1 MLARSFY
8 QLFTPTAEM
17 KKIISGYL
25 LKEILDR
32 CSQKMQSTL
41 SPDRSLWLY
50 FAHDVTILNM
60 LNSLNLYEVRI
71 YFVRIL
77 YFSHSHKPFQS
88 NDIDFWI
95 FWNAFSQPNI
105 PPYASCLFFELYTSE
120 SGPYVKLFY
129 KESIEKEA
137 QLLEIPECGVKCS
150 LNDLYKLYWDI
161 LPTKSFE
168 AECKLRDGELLPVNG
183 NPESYAVLIKNHRH
197 GHRVQRQ

>member
-1 MLARSFY
+1 MLIDKSANLFIIYGCRLPEWTLQILQPNGDLEMLARSFY

-50 FAHDVTILNM
+50 FAHDVTMLNM

-88 NDIDFWI
+88 NDIDF
-95 FWNAFSQPNI
+95 
-105 PPYASCLFFELYTSE
+105 
-120 SGPYVKLFY
+120 
-129 KESIEKEA
+129 
-137 QLLEIPECGVKCS
+137 
-150 LNDLYKLYWDI
+150 
-161 LPTKSFE
+161 
-168 AECKLRDGELLPVNG
+168 
-183 NPESYAVLIKNHRH
+183 
-197 GHRVQRQ
+197 